1 MEETLPGLLAARAER
16 TPRGV
21 AVRQKRLGIW
31 QEVSWQEH
39 DARVRAVAAEL
50 VGAGLRPG
58 DAVALIGGHRP
69 QWLQAELGIQ
79 AAGAVAVPLH
89 EYLAPALLADL
100 VAQSGARFAVVEG
113 QEQVDKLLAVR
124 ARVPALERV
133 FYWDPRGMR
142 AYQAEPWLQPL
153 RALRTGTVT
162 FAPSDRTA
170 PAPGAPR
177 RPSPPSPSPARGR
190 GVAEGRGEGS
200 PALPAINAQ
209 DAAALLFT
217 PGLGGRPRAIRLTH
231 ETLIAAARAVVE
243 AEGLD
248 ARGEFVSFSPADW
261 IGERSFATA
270 AALVAGYTVNLP
282 EEPETVPENIQEI
295 GPRLLVAPPLAWE
308 RFAAAVQSRAATSGR
323 LRRALFRWAVAVGA
337 RRAERRQTGQ
347 SSGWAMQLQA
357 WLADW
362 LICRPVRD
370 HLGLLR
376 VRWAY
381 SAGARLPEE
390 TERFFHAIG
399 VPLRQ
404 LYTLTAAGGAVAV
417 QDARGWRALPGVDL
431 HVAADGELCVRAP
444 WLARSCAGET
454 ASVLA
459 ADGWLHTGDAARVE
473 PDGAVT
479 LLDRLAHL
487 ARLADGTAVVPA
499 LIEERLTASPY
510 LRHALV
516 VADGRPYVAALVV
529 LDRMAVSVWAE
540 QQGLTVTAYADLA
553 RHPRVRDLVR
563 AAVQAANVG
572 LPPAL
577 QVRRAAVLDREL
589 SAEEGELTSL
599 GVARRPVVLDRWA
612 ALVEAL
618 YGAAAPG
625 EGVEVLTV
633 GEEHAGELV
642 R

>member
-1 MEETLPGLLAARAER
+1 MEETLPGLLAARAKR

-21 AVRQKRLGIW
+21 ALRQKRLGIW

-39 DARVRAVAAEL
+39 DARMRAVAAEL

-79 AAGAVAVPLH
+79 AAGAVAVPLDEH
-89 EYLAPALLADL
+89 LAPAPLADL

-124 ARVPALERV
+124 AQVPALERV

-142 AYQAEPWLQPL
+142 AYRTEPWLQPL
-153 RALRTGTVT
+153 RALYTGTVA
-162 FAPSDRTA
+162 FAPSERTA
-170 PAPGAPR
+170 PAPGT
-177 RPSPPSPSPARGR
+177 PPPAEPEQS
-190 GVAEGRGEGS
+190 ATA
-200 PALPAINAQ
+200 ALPTINGQ
-209 DAAALLFT
+209 DVAAVLFT
-217 PGLGGRPRAIRLTH
+217 PGLGGRPRAVRLTH
-231 ETLIAAARAVVE
+231 ETLIAAARALVE

-282 EEPETVPENIQEI
+282 EEPETVAENIQEI
-295 GPRLLVAPPLAWE
+295 GPRLLIAPPLAWE

-347 SSGWAMQLQA
+347 PTGWAMQLQA

-376 VRWAY
+376 VRRAY

-390 TERFFHAIG
+390 TGRFFHAIG

-417 QDARGWRALPGVDL
+417 LDGRGWRPLPGVDL
-431 HVAADGELCVRAP
+431 RVAADGELCVRAP
-444 WLARSCAGET
+444 WLTRTCAGE
-454 ASVLA
+454 AESVLA

-473 PDGAVT
+473 PDGAIT

-487 ARLADGTAVVPA
+487 ARLADGTVVVPA
-499 LIEERLTASPY
+499 QIEERLTSSPY

-529 LDRMAVSVWAE
+529 LDRVAVSVWAE
-540 QQGLTVTAYADLA
+540 QRGLTVTAYADLA
-553 RHPRVRDLVR
+553 RHPQVRDLVR
-563 AAVQAANVG
+563 AAVQAANAG

-577 QVRRAAVLDREL
+577 QVRRVAMLDREL

-599 GVARRPVVLDRWA
+599 GVARRPVVLGRWA

-618 YGAAAPG
+618 YGAAPPG
-625 EGVEVLTV
+625 EGVEVLAV

>member
-1 MEETLPGLLAARAER
+1 MEETLPGLLAVRAER

-21 AVRQKRLGIW
+21 ALRQKRLGIW

-39 DARVRAVAAEL
+39 GARVRAVAAEL

-79 AAGAVAVPLH
+79 AAGAVVVPLDEH
-89 EYLAPALLADL
+89 LAPAPLADL

-142 AYQAEPWLQPL
+142 AYQTDPWLQPL

-162 FAPSDRTA
+162 FALSDRTA
-170 PAPGAPR
+170 PAPGAP
-177 RPSPPSPSPARGR
+177 PT
-190 GVAEGRGEGS
+190 AEPEQSGTV
-200 PALPAINAQ
+200 ALPTINAQ
-209 DAAALLFT
+209 DVAAVLFT

-231 ETLIAAARAVVE
+231 GTLIAAARALVE

-261 IGERSFATA
+261 IGERSLATA

-295 GPRLLVAPPLAWE
+295 GPRLLIAPPLVWE
-308 RFAAAVQSRAATSGR
+308 RFAAAVQSRAAASGR

-337 RRAERRQTGQ
+337 RRAERRQNRQPT
-347 SSGWAMQLQA
+347 GWAMHLQA

-376 VRWAY
+376 VRRAY

-390 TERFFHAIG
+390 TGRFFHAIG

-417 QDARGWRALPGVDL
+417 QDACGWRALPGVDL
-431 HVAADGELCVRAP
+431 RVAADGELCVRVP
-444 WLARSCAGET
+444 WLAGTCAGET
-454 ASVLA
+454 ESVPA

-473 PDGAVT
+473 PDGTIV
-479 LLDRLAHL
+479 LVDRLAHL

-499 LIEERLTASPY
+499 QIEERLTVSPH

-516 VADGRPYVAALVV
+516 VADGQPYVAALVV
-529 LDRMAVSVWAE
+529 LDRAAVSVWAE

-577 QVRRAAVLDREL
+577 QVRRVAVLDREL

-599 GVARRPVVLDRWA
+599 GVVRRPVVLGRWA

-618 YGAAAPG
+618 YRAGVPG

-633 GEEHAGELV
+633 GEERTGELV